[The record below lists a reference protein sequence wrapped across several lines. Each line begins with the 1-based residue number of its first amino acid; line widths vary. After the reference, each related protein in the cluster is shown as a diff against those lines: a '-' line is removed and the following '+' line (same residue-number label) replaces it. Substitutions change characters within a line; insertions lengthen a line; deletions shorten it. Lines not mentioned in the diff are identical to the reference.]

1 MKKPDVHCVLLA
13 KGGRKRLKTMRLQ
26 LIIYLIM
33 HGTNLT
39 SMELGSVSIF
49 QTASLAKHKKKG
61 CQNRCKFRI

>member
-1 MKKPDVHCVLLA
+1 MKKPDVHCAWLV

-39 SMELGSVSIF
+39 SMELGSVLIF
-49 QTASLAKHKKKG
+49 QTIS
-61 CQNRCKFRI
+61 